1 MPRKTSTRQSKSAQD
16 SQLPPN
22 LDATHVVALI
32 PIQPYQVIG
41 NIGCGGGQFAVALAK
56 QVFDGRV
63 HAFDSRQSMVDSA
76 EQAIERVHLSN
87 VEARKMTGTKL
98 PLDDDLL
105 DGVFVGLQLH
115 KAKDLK
121 SLLRDALRCLHK
133 SGWLALLA
141 WQESGTN
148 GGPPADERIGESGL
162 RDLALDVGF
171 RFTSRHFPS
180 PDLFMLL
187 MRK

>member
-1 MPRKTSTRQSKSAQD
+1 MPPKTGTRQSKSALEP
-16 SQLPPN
+16 SLPPN

-41 NIGCGGGQFAVALAK
+41 NVGCGDGQFAVALAK

-63 HAFDSRQSMVDSA
+63 HALDAKQSMVDLA
-76 EQAIERVHLSN
+76 EEEIKRVHLN
-87 VEARKMTGTKL
+87 NIEARKIRGTKL
-98 PLDDDLL
+98 PIDDDSL
-105 DGVFVGLQLH
+105 DGVFVGLGMRKEKYLRG
-115 KAKDLK
+115 
-121 SLLRDALRCLHK
+121 LLREALRCLHK
-133 SGWLALLA
+133 SAWLALLG
-141 WQESGTN
+141 WQESDTN
-148 GGPPADERIGESGL
+148 GVPADQRISESEL
-162 RDLALDVGF
+162 RDLALDIGF

>member
-16 SQLPPN
+16 SQLPAN

-41 NIGCGGGQFAVALAK
+41 NIGCGAGQFAVALAK
-56 QVFDGRV
+56 QAFDGRV

-87 VEARKMTGTKL
+87 VEAKKMRGTKL
-98 PLDDDLL
+98 PLDDDSL
-105 DGVFVGLQLH
+105 DGVFVGLELQN
-115 KAKDLK
+115 AKDLK
-121 SLLRDALRCLHK
+121 ALLRDALRCLRK
-133 SGWLALLA
+133 SGWLALLG

>member
-1 MPRKTSTRQSKSAQD
+1 MPRKTSTRQSKSTPD

-41 NIGCGGGQFAVALAK
+41 NVGCGSGQFAVALAK

-63 HAFDSRQSMVDSA
+63 YALDSRQSMVDSA
-76 EQAIERVHLSN
+76 EQEIERVHLSN
-87 VEARKMTGTKL
+87 VEARKMRGAKL
-98 PLDDDLL
+98 PLEDDSL
-105 DGVFVGLQLH
+105 DGVFVAPEMH
-115 KAKDLK
+115 RAKDLK
-121 SLLRDALRCLHK
+121 ALLRDSLRCLHK
-133 SGWLALLA
+133 SGWLALLG
-141 WQESGTN
+141 WQENRTN
-148 GGPPADERIGESGL
+148 GGPPEDERVGESEL
-162 RDLALDVGF
+162 RDLGLDIGF

-180 PDLFMLL
+180 PELYMLL